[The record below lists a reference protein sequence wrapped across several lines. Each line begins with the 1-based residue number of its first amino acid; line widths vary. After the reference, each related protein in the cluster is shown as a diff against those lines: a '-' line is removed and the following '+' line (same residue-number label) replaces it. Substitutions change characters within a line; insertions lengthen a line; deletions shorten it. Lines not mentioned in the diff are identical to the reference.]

1 MMGLFLFPIQVI
13 DATNTTR
20 SRRKM
25 LCQLIAEHHN
35 FRLFFIESICDD
47 PGIIEANILVSRASK
62 AC

>member
-1 MMGLFLFPIQVI
+1 MFYTPCHFSQVI

-25 LCQLIAEHHN
+25 LRELITEEHN

-47 PGIIEANILVSRASK
+47 PAIIEANILVSL
-62 AC
+62 CDPF